1 MEKLILAVLGI
12 GVAFYVV
19 ADGKSSQI
27 RVLSREE
34 AEERE
39 AESKKR
45 TECRQKAEYYQ
56 QHWRSFRRDFP
67 AIIRSDAERDYQM
80 SKISKAERN
89 ERFKQADEIY
99 KKDVEKYNRSI
110 DAVKAECK
118 EFVGKIDFSH
128 VGGK

>member
-1 MEKLILAVLGI
+1 MEKLILAVI
-12 GVAFYVV
+12 GVGAAFYIING
-19 ADGKSSQI
+19 GKSSQI
-27 RVLSREE
+27 RVLSKEE
-34 AEERE
+34 AAERE
-39 AESKKR
+39 AERKKR

-67 AIIRSDAERDYQM
+67 ALIRSDAERDYQM
-80 SKISKAERN
+80 SKISKDERN

-118 EFVGKIDFSH
+118 EFVGEIDFSR
-128 VGGK
+128 VGV